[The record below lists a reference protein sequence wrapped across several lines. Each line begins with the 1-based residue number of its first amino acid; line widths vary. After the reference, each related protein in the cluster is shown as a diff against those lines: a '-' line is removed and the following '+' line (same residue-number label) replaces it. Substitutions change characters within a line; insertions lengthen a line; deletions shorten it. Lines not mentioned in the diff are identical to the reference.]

1 MFFWT
6 QLYSVSR
13 LCPALL
19 DSVLLQALVHRYGFS
34 LTPASLYHLIWL
46 MNYQALGGYSFMHII
61 ESVSC
66 IAAVPKERRDVWQ
79 F

>member
-1 MFFWT
+1 
-6 QLYSVSR
+6 
-13 LCPALL
+13 
-19 DSVLLQALVHRYGFS
+19 
-34 LTPASLYHLIWL
+34 

-79 F
+79 FWVQQSPSSQGQPTKQSLTALSEEQTIRF